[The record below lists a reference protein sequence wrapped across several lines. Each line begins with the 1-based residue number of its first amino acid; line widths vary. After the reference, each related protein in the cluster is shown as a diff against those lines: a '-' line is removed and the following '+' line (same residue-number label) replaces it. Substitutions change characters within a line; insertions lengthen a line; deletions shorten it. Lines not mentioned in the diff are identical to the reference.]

1 MRSIIIVTV
10 FALTALTPASAG
22 VEASQTVQKVAV
34 TQLENGETVEN
45 LIAAEKVAPGETVV
59 YTFNYVNSPDT
70 TSENVVL
77 VMPVPDEVV
86 YVEGSI
92 TGEAALVSFSADG
105 GESFMTRGRLTI
117 REGDEVRVA
126 TSDEITHIRWTLESL
141 EPAATGAVSYRGI
154 LK

>member
-59 YTFNYVNSPDT
+59 YTLNYVNSPDT

-77 VMPVPDEVV
+77 VMPVPDQDC
-86 YVEGSI
+86 YVRGSI
-92 TGEAALVSFSADG
+92 N
-105 GESFMTRGRLTI
+105 GESLMTRGRLTT